1 MDGESKWH
9 TFFSCL
15 FFTLVPSQGSLSS
28 ILLKDLSVEIAW
40 NQRIKWS
47 HDVAKGIEYLHSLR
61 PKIIHRDLRSDNV
74 MVNAAGDAKVRGNA
88 FANTLSLA

>member
-1 MDGESKWH
+1 M
-9 TFFSCL
+9 
-15 FFTLVPSQGSLSS
+15 PSQGSLSS